1 MKKIIF
7 GVISFLIAKF
17 IYNVIILGLVLSN
30 MFPKNRENN
39 ETELISLITKCIESA
54 PLFCELFVSAVIAIF
69 IYKIL
74 DEIFSVFED

>member
-17 IYNVIILGLVLSN
+17 IYTVIILGLVLSN
-30 MFPKNRENN
+30 VFPKNGENN
-39 ETELISLITKCIESA
+39 ESELISLITKCIESA
-54 PLFCELFVSAVIAIF
+54 PLFCELFVTVVIAIF

-74 DEIFSVFED
+74 DEIFSFFKD